1 MEYECRSG
9 FSICEKLKLAGQLS
23 LGSIE
28 IHVKSSDWH
37 FHRHSGD
44 IAYNNVIL
52 HVVYTDDMD
61 ISELRD
67 KMHQPSTKGLH

>member
-1 MEYECRSG
+1 MEYECLPDFLFAKIKIG
-9 FSICEKLKLAGQLS
+9 TTTLA
-23 LGSIE
+23 GSIE

-44 IAYNNVIL
+44 LAYQNVIL
-52 HVVYTDDMD
+52 HVVYTDDME

-67 KMHQPSTKGLH
+67 KMYQRLY